1 MFSFAQEDI
10 TGIWKGTL
18 FNDTTA
24 QYLPYEIVIS
34 EYKGKLSG
42 YSRTVFTEAGK
53 DEIGIKSIKVKK
65 RNNKVIIED
74 DELIYNSYSIAPPKG
89 VRKLLVMELTV
100 QDTVQSLKGNWAT
113 NRTKVYLPATG
124 KVSSTKSFK
133 RPPSALLDQLAQLK
147 LTDKINIYS
156 TAAPLVAKVETPVE
170 KQAEVP
176 NVKVK
181 EPVVTVEKK
190 PKKVEKKKEV
200 TPQPEVAPTTAVVAA
215 PVAMP
220 PAANILARKITA
232 TQEIFFEADSL
243 TLTLYDNGEIDG
255 DTVSVMLNGELIYS
269 KLGLSTKA
277 NSKTIYI
284 TPETP
289 DSLVL
294 IMYAENLGAIPPNTG
309 LLVVHDGEKVYE
321 LRFSADLENNAII
334 TLKRKRKSK

>member
-124 KVSSTKSFK
+124 KVSITKSFK

-147 LTDKINIYS
+147 LTDKIIIYP
-156 TAAPLVAKVETPVE
+156 TEAPLVTKVEKP
-170 KQAEVP
+170 AEVQK
-176 NVKVK
+176 VKVK
-181 EPVVTVEKK
+181 EPVVAVEKK

-200 TPQPEVAPTTAVVAA
+200 TPQIEVVPTTAVVAA
-215 PVAMP
+215 PVVMP
-220 PAANILARKITA
+220 PAANILTRKIA
-232 TQEIFFEADSL
+232 AKQEIFFEADSL

-255 DTVSVMLNGELIYS
+255 DTVSVMLNGQLIYS

-309 LLVVHDGEKVYE
+309 LLVVHDGDKVYE